1 MTAVGA
7 VERVTATQLS
17 VRAAMAAALAFLVAE
32 LLGADY
38 AIYALVA
45 AVIVTDLSPAKSRR
59 LAIQRMAG
67 TIIGAVTGALLLYVL
82 PNGPI
87 ALALA
92 IFGAMMVTQA
102 FRFEISA
109 ARVAGY
115 VAAIVMFAF
124 RDDPWRYAFDRAWE
138 TLVGIGSALVVGL
151 VPLWVRKEKARQQD

>member
-1 MTAVGA
+1 MTAVGG
-7 VERVTATQLS
+7 VERVGAIQIS
-17 VRAAMAAALAFLVAE
+17 VRAALAAALAFWVAE

-59 LAIQRMAG
+59 LAVQRMAG
-67 TIIGAVTGALLLYVL
+67 TIIGAVTVL
-82 PNGPI
+82 PNGPV

-102 FRFEISA
+102 CRFEISA

-138 TLVGIGSALVVGL
+138 TLVGIGSALIVGL
-151 VPLWVRKEKARQQD
+151 VPLWMRKEKARQQD